1 MVAGFDAEETKAVL
15 DVVEGHPLDEA
26 GEDFTIGCLPILL
39 ERSPPSG
46 LSGFV
51 FGTEPS
57 LTLAFVNPGRPIVAS
72 AGHVKDSLAASVDV
86 AVPSIYSIRPSDQ
99 GILQEFVVSVR
110 FAPID

>member
-1 MVAGFDAEETKAVL
+1 VVAGFDAEETKAVL

-46 LSGFV
+46 LSGLV

-57 LTLAFVNPGRPIVAS
+57 LTLAFVDPGRPIVAS
-72 AGHVKDSLAASVDV
+72 AGHVKDSLAASADV
-86 AVPSIYSIRPSDQ
+86 ALDLARNGSRLFSC
-99 GILQEFVVSVR
+99 LQPVAT
-110 FAPID
+110 APL